1 MIKPG
6 VIIGARYEI
15 IDRIG
20 SGGMADVYK
29 AVDRVLKRYVAMK
42 VLKREFREDE
52 NFVKKFRSEAQ
63 AAAGLTHPNIV
74 NVYDVAE
81 DRGLHYIVMEL
92 VEGITLKEYIEK
104 KGKLTPKE
112 VIGITMQVCA
122 GIDAAHSN
130 RIIHRDIKPQNIMIS
145 KEGKVKVTDFGIAK
159 ATSSNTISTNAMGS
173 VHYTSPEQA
182 RGGYSDEKSDI
193 YSLGITMYEMVT
205 GQLPFDGDTTVSIA
219 LKHLQEDIV
228 PPSDFVPDIP
238 YSLEQIILKCTQ
250 KSPDR
255 RYGDVSLL
263 SRDLKRSVQDPDG
276 DFVRISPLVTVSDT
290 VMITPEDLEHI
301 QGSTKFSS
309 GYDSEDYDEYYDED
323 ERRKQRRKANEKGTE
338 MDPKMTKLIKTLTIS
353 AAVIFVVA
361 MLVVVANVVGI
372 FKGNVGP
379 GISATDEKYKVPNLV
394 GMTLDEAKAACSK
407 VGLTLSVEVEEKALK
422 YDKNYI
428 FKQIPQ
434 NGTKMLEGAKV
445 QVHVSTGYKDITVPE
460 VAGKGQDA
468 AINALEEDGFDR
480 KKMEVKHEESMTV
493 KKGLVIKTDPAAGT
507 TGNHASEIVIYI
519 SSGVG
524 KTKMPDLVGKTKTE
538 AEKLIKD
545 AGLVSKVVEVE
556 KVGLTE
562 ENIDMVIEQSVE
574 KDKELDKGT
583 TVEYMIAVKP
593 MVTVPENIIG
603 MKFDEAVDKLNS
615 LNFTVELR
623 ETASSKEK
631 NKVISVRYDGNDVAG
646 KKVEKGVT
654 LVVTYSK
661 GLNASSEDTTTG
673 SDNEN

>member
-20 SGGMADVYK
+20 AGGMADVYK

-205 GQLPFDGDTTVSIA
+205 GQLPFDGDSTVSIA

-263 SRDLKRSVQDPDG
+263 ARDLKRSVQDPDG
-276 DFVRISPLVTVSDT
+276 DFVRISPISTVSDT
-290 VMITPEDLEHI
+290 IMITPEDLEHI

-309 GYDSEDYDEYYDED
+309 GYDTDDYDEYYDED
-323 ERRKQRRKANEKGTE
+323 ERRRARRQANEKKPET
-338 MDPKMTKLIKTLTIS
+338 DPKMNKVIKTLTIS
-353 AAVIFVVA
+353 AAVVFVIILLAVVA
-361 MLVVVANVVGI
+361 GVMGL
-372 FKGNVGP
+372 FKGSMGP

-394 GMTLDEAKAACSK
+394 GMTLDEAKEACSK

-422 YDKNYI
+422 YDKDYV

-445 QVHVSTGYKDITVPE
+445 QVHVSTGYKDITVPD
-460 VAGKGQDA
+460 VSGKGQDA
-468 AINALEEDGFDR
+468 AINALEEDGFNR

-507 TGNHASEIVIYI
+507 TGNHASKVVIYV

-524 KTKMPDLVGKTKTE
+524 KTKMPDLIGKTKTE
-538 AEKLIKD
+538 AEKLLKA
-545 AGLVSKVVEVE
+545 AGLEGEVVEEVKANLTDDEENTVTKQSIEKDTEIDKGTKVKYTVLVRALVE
-556 KVGLTE
+556 IPKDLIGQDRETVVQKLTE
-562 ENIDMVIEQSVE
+562 ELGFAVE
-574 KDKELDKGT
+574 FKKT
-583 TVEYMIAVKP
+583 ASTKP
-593 MVTVPENIIG
+593 Q
-603 MKFDEAVDKLNS
+603 
-615 LNFTVELR
+615 FTVVSIEY
-623 ETASSKEK
+623 EGA
-631 NKVISVRYDGNDVAG
+631 NVAG
-646 KKVEKGVT
+646 QKVEKGAT
-654 LVVTYSK
+654 LIVTYST
-661 GLNASSEDTTTG
+661 GLDGVDATE
-673 SDNEN
+673 

>member
-92 VEGITLKEYIEK
+92 VEGITLKEYIDK
-104 KGKLTPKE
+104 KGKLSPKE

-193 YSLGITMYEMVT
+193 YSLGITMYEMIT
-205 GQLPFDGDTTVSIA
+205 GQLPFDGDSTVSIA

-228 PPSDFVPDIP
+228 PPSDFVPDMP

-263 SRDLKRSVQDPDG
+263 ARDLKRSVQDPDG
-276 DFVRISPLVTVSDT
+276 DFVRISPIGTVSDT
-290 VMITPEDLEHI
+290 IMITPEDLDHI

-309 GYDSEDYDEYYDED
+309 SYDSDDYDEYYDED
-323 ERRKQRRKANEKGTE
+323 ERRRARRQAGEKKPET
-338 MDPKMTKLIKTLTIS
+338 DPKMNKVIKTLTIS
-353 AAVIFVVA
+353 AAVIFVGL
-361 MLVVVANVVGI
+361 MLGLIVWVGGLI
-372 FKGNVGP
+372 KGSMGP

-394 GMTLDEAKAACSK
+394 GMTLDEAKEACSK

-422 YDKNYI
+422 YDKDYV

-445 QVHVSTGYKDITVPE
+445 QVHVSTGYKDITVPD
-460 VAGKGQDA
+460 VSGKGQDA
-468 AINALEEDGFDR
+468 AINALEEDGFNR

-507 TGNHASEIVIYI
+507 TGNHASKVVIYV

-524 KTKMPDLVGKTKTE
+524 KTKMPDLLGKTKTE
-538 AEKLIKD
+538 AEKLLKA
-545 AGLVSKVVEVE
+545 AGLEGEVVEEV
-556 KVGLTE
+556 KANLSDDE
-562 ENIDMVIEQSVE
+562 ENTVTKQSIE
-574 KDKELDKGT
+574 KDTEIDKGT
-583 TVEYMIAVKP
+583 KVKYTVVVRALVEIP
-593 MVTVPENIIG
+593 QDLIGQDRETVVRALG
-603 MKFDEAVDKLNS
+603 KDGLG
-615 LNFTVELR
+615 FTVELKR
-623 ETASSKEK
+623 TASTKPQFTVVSIECEGV
-631 NKVISVRYDGNDVAG
+631 NVAG
-646 KKVEKGVT
+646 QKVEKGAT
-654 LVVTYSK
+654 LIVTYSA
-661 GLNASSEDTTTG
+661 GLEGTDVT
-673 SDNEN
+673 E

>member
-52 NFVKKFRSEAQ
+52 SFVKKFRSEAQ

-92 VEGITLKEYIEK
+92 VEGITLKEYIDK
-104 KGKLTPKE
+104 KGKLSPKE

-193 YSLGITMYEMVT
+193 YSLGITMYEMIT
-205 GQLPFDGDTTVSIA
+205 GQLPFDGDSTVSIA

-228 PPSDFVPDIP
+228 PPSDFVPDMP

-263 SRDLKRSVQDPDG
+263 ARDLKRSVQDPDG
-276 DFVRISPLVTVSDT
+276 DFVRISPIGTVSDT
-290 VMITPEDLEHI
+290 IMITPEDLDHI

-309 GYDSEDYDEYYDED
+309 SYDSDDYDEYYDED
-323 ERRKQRRKANEKGTE
+323 ERRRARRQAGEKKPET
-338 MDPKMTKLIKTLTIS
+338 DPKMNKVIKTLTIS
-353 AAVIFVVA
+353 AAVIFVGL
-361 MLVVVANVVGI
+361 MLGLIVWVGGLI
-372 FKGNVGP
+372 KGSMGP

-394 GMTLDEAKAACSK
+394 GMTLDEAKEACSK

-422 YDKNYI
+422 YDKDYV

-445 QVHVSTGYKDITVPE
+445 QVHVSTGYKDITVPD
-460 VAGKGQDA
+460 VSGKGQDA
-468 AINALEEDGFDR
+468 AINALEEDGFNR

-507 TGNHASEIVIYI
+507 TGNHASKVVIYV

-524 KTKMPDLVGKTKTE
+524 KTKMPDLLGKTKTE
-538 AEKLIKD
+538 AEKLLKA
-545 AGLVSKVVEVE
+545 AGLEGEVVEEV
-556 KVGLTE
+556 KANLSDDE
-562 ENIDMVIEQSVE
+562 ENTVTKQSIE
-574 KDKELDKGT
+574 KDTEIDKGT
-583 TVEYMIAVKP
+583 KVKYTVVVRALVEIP
-593 MVTVPENIIG
+593 QDLIGQDRETVVRALG
-603 MKFDEAVDKLNS
+603 KDGLG
-615 LNFTVELR
+615 FTVELKR
-623 ETASSKEK
+623 TASTKPQFTVVSIECEGV
-631 NKVISVRYDGNDVAG
+631 NVAG
-646 KKVEKGVT
+646 QKVEKGAT
-654 LVVTYSK
+654 LIVTYSA
-661 GLNASSEDTTTG
+661 GLEGTDVT
-673 SDNEN
+673 E